1 MCCLR
6 PRRFEPRKD
15 TSLVHPAHSHER
27 GRPSERVL
35 VIIRPAS
42 QARSRPRGAR
52 TGDATRKLKTGF
64 RILGFLGFLGFRVF
78 PQLLRGSE
86 RASKQAS
93 KQASLQASKRASERA
108 SARASKQ
115 AGKRA
120 GMDAQRARYVPTQRL
135 MQRGGRARACI
146 DGRAA
151 CSRCANAM
159 AGVAWRARTAL
170 QICETFETCEMLGV
184 FGIL

>member
-42 QARSRPRGAR
+42 RARSRPRCAR

-108 SARASKQ
+108 SERASKQ
-115 AGKRA
+115 ASRQA
-120 GMDAQRARYVPTQRL
+120 SR
-135 MQRGGRARACI
+135 

-151 CSRCANAM
+151 CSICANAT
-159 AGVAWRARTAL
+159 ADAAWRTRARVHRW
-170 QICETFETCEMLGV
+170 TCSVLEMCQCNGWRSV
-184 FGIL
+184 ARAHRASNM